1 MTDIREILA
10 DSESIKKASSVFS
23 ELKKEFATGSD
34 RGMTIISAS
43 MLDNLLKDLL
53 EHFLIQNQK
62 LDERKRLYSNNGPLS
77 SFSNKMLMAHSLGLI
92 SEFEKKLLNNIRSVR
107 NRFAHELAE
116 VSFADA
122 SISGI
127 CDNMIIPDDLL
138 ISMNIYNELDGK
150 FVIYKPKR
158 ENKREVFQMAA
169 YVAITMLAA
178 RKTAITFYK
187 AYTPEDFSHRKDY
200 MAVQLNAEI
209 SLQEMIKETI
219 EDHESGKW
227 KLSDEKLARMHELI
241 RLSKIKLSFIEKEYD
256 KSVEAIIVEKDD
268 MFQED

>member
-43 MLDNLLKDLL
+43 MLDNLLKELL
-53 EHFLIQNQK
+53 EHFLIQDQK
-62 LDERKRLYSNNGPLS
+62 ADDRKKLFSNNGPLS
-77 SFSNKMLMAHSLGLI
+77 TYSNKMLMAHSLGLI
-92 SEFEKKLLNNIRSVR
+92 SDFEKKLLNNIRSVR
-107 NRFAHELAE
+107 NRFAHELE
-116 VSFADA
+116 EISFADA

-138 ISMNIYNELDGK
+138 ISMNIDDELDGK
-150 FVIYKPKR
+150 FVIYKPKK

-169 YVAITMLAA
+169 YVAITMLSA
-178 RKTAITFYK
+178 RKTLINFYR
-187 AYTPEDFSHRKDY
+187 ANTPKDFSHRKDY
-200 MAVQLNAEI
+200 MAVQLNAEHG
-209 SLQEMIKETI
+209 LQEMIKETL

-227 KLSDEKLARMHELI
+227 NLSDEKLARVHELL
-241 RLSKIKLSFIEKEYD
+241 RRSELKYSFIEKQYD
-256 KSVEAIIVEKDD
+256 KSVEAIIVEKEN
-268 MFQED
+268 MFHEE